1 MPKRTQKKRAQ
12 RRQRAIENDINENGV
27 DNFRSGQFRVFNR
40 KTRKYISEP
49 LAWDEAV
56 KVWQEGDQ
64 CIILD
69 SKHAR
74 KGS

>member
-56 KVWQEGDQ
+56 KVWQECDQ